1 MTSFLSLLPTS
12 LLPPTNLLTLVPRA
26 MAQTTVRN
34 LKKSMNESYQSK
46 YLVTGR
52 IIYFYKKNPSGYF
65 PQVLRKTYH
74 PATRYSRFLR
84 NFIPINQTI

>member
-1 MTSFLSLLPTS
+1 
-12 LLPPTNLLTLVPRA
+12 

-84 NFIPINQTI
+84 NFIPINQTIWNHAPEFIQPIESFYCSLF